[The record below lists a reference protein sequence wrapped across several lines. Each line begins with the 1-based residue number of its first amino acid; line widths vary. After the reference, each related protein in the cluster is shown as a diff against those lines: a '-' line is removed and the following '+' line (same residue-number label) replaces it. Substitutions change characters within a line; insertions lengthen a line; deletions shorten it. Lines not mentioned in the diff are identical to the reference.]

1 MKVKDF
7 LKDNGRW
14 VIALGVAIAVFC
26 LWYFKYPHILSARE
40 SATLFIW
47 DWTYVNDRLAMPWG
61 WAELLKSF
69 IQQFFFNTLFG
80 AAIIAALCLLAH
92 GATLLLLNLLT
103 KRLRRNHASVA
114 IINYL
119 VAFIPALFVCYLPL
133 HPKGGTEEEM
143 KYDYLVRKGD
153 WTQIINQYYQQRPE
167 SMACNGAAAVAM
179 FKAGQIDQQELII
192 SMPMTKQAL
201 SARAAAF
208 IMSDI
213 YMTTGLIS
221 LSQRSAFEAMES
233 IEDFNKSGRSLVRLT
248 ECSLIFGQPEI
259 ALKYIAIL
267 EKTIFYRRWAQQ
279 MRALAE
285 QPELI
290 EKHPMYG
297 NLRKMQEQSTDTFFM

>member
-1 MKVKDF
+1 MKAEDLVKENW
-7 LKDNGRW
+7 KW
-14 VIALGVAIAVFC
+14 VIALGVAIVVFC

-47 DWTYVNDRLAMPWG
+47 DWSYVDDRLAMPWG
-61 WAELLKSF
+61 WAKLLKSF

-80 AAIIAALCLLAH
+80 AAIIAVLCLLVQ
-92 GATLLLLNLLT
+92 GLVYKLLRLLIRKERFANVCFLL
-103 KRLRRNHASVA
+103 S
-114 IINYL
+114 
-119 VAFIPALFVCYLPL
+119 FISALYVCYLPL
-133 HPKGGTEEEM
+133 HPLGGTEEEM
-143 KYDYLVRKGD
+143 KYDYLIRKGD
-153 WTQIINQYYQQRPE
+153 WAQVINQYYKQKPA
-167 SMACNGAAAVAM
+167 SMACNGAAAVAL
-179 FKAGQIDQQELII
+179 FKAGQIDQQELVV
-192 SMPMTKQAL
+192 SLPMSKQAL

-248 ECSLIFGQPEI
+248 ECSLVFGQPEI

-279 MRALAE
+279 MRVLAE
-285 QPELI
+285 HPELI

>member
-1 MKVKDF
+1 MKAEDLVKENW
-7 LKDNGRW
+7 KW

-47 DWTYVNDRLAMPWG
+47 DWSYVDDRLAMPWG

-80 AAIIAALCLLAH
+80 AAIIAVLCLLVQ
-92 GATLLLLNLLT
+92 GLVYKLLRLLIRKERFANVCFIL
-103 KRLRRNHASVA
+103 S
-114 IINYL
+114 
-119 VAFIPALFVCYLPL
+119 FIPALYVCYLPL
-133 HPKGGTEEEM
+133 HPLGGTEEEM
-143 KYDYLVRKGD
+143 KYDYLIRKGD
-153 WTQIINQYYQQRPE
+153 WAQVINQYYKQKPA
-167 SMACNGAAAVAM
+167 SMACNGAAAVAL
-179 FKAGQIDQQELII
+179 FKAGQIDQQELVV
-192 SMPMTKQAL
+192 SLPMSKQAL

-248 ECSLIFGQPEI
+248 ECSLVFGQPEI

-279 MRALAE
+279 MRVLAE
-285 QPELI
+285 HPELI

>member
-1 MKVKDF
+1 MKAEDLVKENW
-7 LKDNGRW
+7 KW

-47 DWTYVNDRLAMPWG
+47 DWSYVDDRLAMPWG

-80 AAIIAALCLLAH
+80 AAIIAVLCLLVQ
-92 GATLLLLNLLT
+92 GLVYKLLRLLIRKERFANVCFIL
-103 KRLRRNHASVA
+103 S
-114 IINYL
+114 
-119 VAFIPALFVCYLPL
+119 FIPALYVCYLPL
-133 HPKGGTEEEM
+133 HPLGGTEEEM
-143 KYDYLVRKGD
+143 KYDYLIRKGD
-153 WTQIINQYYQQRPE
+153 WAQVINQYYKQKPA
-167 SMACNGAAAVAM
+167 SIACNGAAAVAL
-179 FKAGQIDQQELII
+179 FKAGQIDQQGLVV
-192 SMPMTKQAL
+192 SLPMSKQAL

-248 ECSLIFGQPEI
+248 ECSLVFGQPEI

-279 MRALAE
+279 MRVLAE
-285 QPELI
+285 HPELI

>member
-1 MKVKDF
+1 MKAEDLVKENW
-7 LKDNGRW
+7 KW
-14 VIALGVAIAVFC
+14 VMALGFAIAVFC
-26 LWYFKYPHILSARE
+26 PWYFKYPHILSARE

-47 DWTYVNDRLAMPWG
+47 DWSYVDDRLSMPWG

-80 AAIIAALCLLAH
+80 AAIIAALCLLVQ
-92 GATLLLLNLLT
+92 GLVYKLLRLLIRKERFAIACFLL
-103 KRLRRNHASVA
+103 S
-114 IINYL
+114 
-119 VAFIPALFVCYLPL
+119 FIPALYICYLPL
-133 HPKGGTEEEM
+133 HPLGGTEEEM
-143 KYDYLVRKGD
+143 KYDYLIRKGD
-153 WTQIINQYYQQRPE
+153 WAQVINQYYKQRPT
-167 SMACNGAAAVAM
+167 SMACNGAAAVAL
-179 FKAGQIDQQELII
+179 FKAGQIDQQELVV
-192 SMPMTKQAL
+192 SLPMSKQAL

-248 ECSLIFGQPEI
+248 ECSLVFGQPEI

-279 MRALAE
+279 MRVLAE
-285 QPELI
+285 HPELI

>member
-1 MKVKDF
+1 MEAKRFVKSY
-7 LKDNGRW
+7 GRW
-14 VIALGVAIAVFC
+14 VVALAFAIAVFC

-47 DWTYVNDRLAMPWG
+47 DWTYVDDRLAMPWG
-61 WAELLKSF
+61 WALLLKSL
-69 IQQFFFNTLFG
+69 IQQFFFNTALG
-80 AAIIAALCLLAH
+80 AAIIAGLCLLVQ
-92 GATLLLLNLLT
+92 GITYWLLRLLVRKERFAIVCFLL
-103 KRLRRNHASVA
+103 S
-114 IINYL
+114 
-119 VAFIPALFVCYLPL
+119 FIPALYVCYLPL

-179 FKAGQIDQQELII
+179 FKAGQINQQELVI

-201 SARAAAF
+201 SARATAF

-213 YMTTGLIS
+213 YMTTGLFS

-233 IEDFNKSGRSLVRLT
+233 IEDFSKSGRSLVRLT

-279 MRALAE
+279 MRVLAE
-285 QPELI
+285 HPELL
-290 EKHPMYG
+290 KNHPTYG

>member
-1 MKVKDF
+1 MKAEDLVKENW
-7 LKDNGRW
+7 KW

-47 DWTYVNDRLAMPWG
+47 DWSYVDDRLAMPWG

-80 AAIIAALCLLAH
+80 AAIIAVLCLLVQ
-92 GATLLLLNLLT
+92 GLVYKLLRLLIRKERFANVCFLL
-103 KRLRRNHASVA
+103 S
-114 IINYL
+114 
-119 VAFIPALFVCYLPL
+119 FIPALYICYMPL
-133 HPKGGTEEEM
+133 HPLGGTEEEM
-143 KYDYLVRKGD
+143 KYDYLIRKGD
-153 WTQIINQYYQQRPE
+153 WAQVINQYYKQKPA
-167 SMACNGAAAVAM
+167 SMACNGAAAVAL
-179 FKAGQIDQQELII
+179 FKAGQIDQQELVV
-192 SMPMTKQAL
+192 SLPMSKQAL

-248 ECSLIFGQPEI
+248 ECSLVFGQPEI

-279 MRALAE
+279 MRDLAE
-285 QPELI
+285 HPELI

>member
-1 MKVKDF
+1 MKAEDLVKENW
-7 LKDNGRW
+7 KW

-47 DWTYVNDRLAMPWG
+47 DWSYVDDRLAMPWG

-80 AAIIAALCLLAH
+80 AAIIAVLCLLVQ
-92 GATLLLLNLLT
+92 GLVYKLLRLLIRKERFAIACFLL
-103 KRLRRNHASVA
+103 S
-114 IINYL
+114 
-119 VAFIPALFVCYLPL
+119 FIPALYVCYLPL
-133 HPKGGTEEEM
+133 HPLGGTEEEM
-143 KYDYLVRKGD
+143 KYDYLIRKGD
-153 WTQIINQYYQQRPE
+153 WAQVINQYYKQKPA
-167 SMACNGAAAVAM
+167 SMACNGAAAVAL
-179 FKAGQIDQQELII
+179 FKAGQIDQQELVV
-192 SMPMTKQAL
+192 SLPMSKQAL

-248 ECSLIFGQPEI
+248 ECSLVFGQPEI

-279 MRALAE
+279 MRVLAE
-285 QPELI
+285 HPDLI